1 MILKLLLVIAVIG
14 IVYFMF
20 IKKTPIR
27 DTKKRSPSKKSEQ
40 KSQEMV
46 PCASCGTY
54 CSVEDTILNA
64 GKYYCSRECLEK

>member
-27 DTKKRSPSKKSEQ
+27 SAKKESPSKKSEQ
-40 KSQEMV
+40 KSEELV
-46 PCASCGTY
+46 ECVECGTY
-54 CSVEDTILNA
+54 SSANDSFLKA
-64 GKYYCSRECLEK
+64 GEYYCSRECLEK